1 MLTSGDADRE
11 IRLMNESSWQKEKKK
26 IIARLSVAIYKMTD
40 EQLISLLHFFK
51 DFKLKEDEKLLNI
64 RPVTSE
70 GATGFHDRQ
79 MLIARFFLL
88 IHQLSESELLKFM
101 NRYEQKQFAMLRE
114 YPRVSCNFTIDLAAD
129 GRAINCFAMDIS
141 AGGIFVESCEPLT
154 MGQSV
159 SICFSLDDESLPL
172 KMNGR
177 VVRLEQG
184 GVGIKYE
191 ALTPYQLEILKNLID
206 RLNEQEEY

>member
-1 MLTSGDADRE
+1 MLTSVDADRE

-26 IIARLSVAIYKMTD
+26 IIARLSIAIYKMTD

-51 DFKLKEDEKLLNI
+51 EFNLKEEEKLQNL
-64 RPVTSE
+64 RLVTSE
-70 GATGFHDRQ
+70 GATGFQDRQ

-88 IHQLSESELLKFM
+88 IHQLSESDLLKFM

-191 ALTPYQLEILKNLID
+191 SLTRYQLEILKNLID
-206 RLNEQEEY
+206 RLHEQKDY